1 MVSFLRIY
9 QLGINILLR
18 INGGRKMSE
27 LINNREYRQ
36 EQLKEVI
43 RELHEGKTVEEVKE
57 KFAAVIDGVSPK
69 EIGEMEVQLVKEGLP
84 IEEIQ
89 YLCDVHAAVFK
100 GTLEEIHNP
109 EQVPGHPV
117 YTMKQEN
124 EAIEEFMEDTI
135 KPNIERFKAD
145 DSKDHVNDL
154 LENFKELWEID
165 KHYSRKENLIFPY
178 LEKYGV
184 TAPPK
189 VMWGVHD
196 EIRTKI
202 KAIQLDL
209 DKYTGNKDELVKKM
223 EDALDQVKEMIF
235 KEENILFPMSLETL
249 IEDEWITIFKESEEI
264 GFTFI
269 EPEKEWKLKRV
280 DVEKEEADKGMLEG
294 GYVKF
299 NTGVLNAEEIN
310 AIMEILPGELSFVD
324 KNDTVKFF
332 TKGEHRIFARTKA
345 VIGRSVENCHPHTSV
360 HMVKQILEEFKSG
373 EKDSEDFWLPLGD
386 MFVLIRF
393 FAVRNEEG
401 EYLGTLEYVQNVA
414 PIKELTGQKRL
425 ISE

>member
-1 MVSFLRIY
+1 MWRD
-9 QLGINILLR
+9 N
-18 INGGRKMSE
+18 MSE

-57 KFAAVIDGVSPK
+57 KFAAVIEGVSPK

-100 GTLEEIHNP
+100 GTLEEIHHP

-124 EAIEEFMEDTI
+124 EAITDFIDNTILSIVEEFKKEDS
-135 KPNIERFKAD
+135 KENIEK
-145 DSKDHVNDL
+145 L
-154 LENFKELWEID
+154 LETFNKLWEID

-196 EIRTKI
+196 EIRGKI
-202 KAIQLDL
+202 KGIILDL
-209 DKYTGNKDELVKKM
+209 DKYTGKKDDLVEKM
-223 EDALDQVKEMIF
+223 EDALNQTKEMIF
-235 KEENILFPMSLETL
+235 KEENILFPMSLDTL

-269 EPEKEWKLKRV
+269 EPEKDWKLKRV
-280 DVEKEEADKGMLEG
+280 DVEKEEEDKGKMEG

-299 NTGVLNAEEIN
+299 DAGVLNSEEIV
-310 AIMEILPGELSFVD
+310 AILETLPAELSFVD

-360 HMVKQILEEFKSG
+360 HMVKQLIEDFKSG
-373 EKDSEDFWLPLGD
+373 KKDSEDFWIPLGD

-393 FAVRNEEG
+393 FAIRNQDG
-401 EYLGTLEYVQNVA
+401 EYLGTLEYVQNIA
-414 PIKELTGQKRL
+414 PIQELSGEKRL
-425 ISE
+425 LSE